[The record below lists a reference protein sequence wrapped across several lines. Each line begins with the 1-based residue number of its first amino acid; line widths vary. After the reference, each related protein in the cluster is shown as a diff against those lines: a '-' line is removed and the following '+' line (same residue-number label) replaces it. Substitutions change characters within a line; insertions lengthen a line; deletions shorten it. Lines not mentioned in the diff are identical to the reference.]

1 MLSAILTYLR
11 KERGLTQEEL
21 ADELNIS
28 RSEYAHY
35 ESGKRKPTV
44 EIMIIIADYYTSI
57 DFLLGR
63 TYVRKP

>member
-28 RSEYAHY
+28 RS
-35 ESGKRKPTV
+35 GLF
-44 EIMIIIADYYTSI
+44 YY
-57 DFLLGR
+57 L
-63 TYVRKP
+63 